1 MGALHCLSPRRSSER
16 YQCNFSAAPG
26 ADVGTA
32 SHRPS
37 QQLIS
42 RGRSPNETFFLK
54 RTMDVHWSASCQA
67 LAAAPPPS
75 RGVQAFETEP
85 HGRAAVPRDPG
96 VHTVGR
102 RQTGHVAP
110 GGRKIS
116 ALGQAYS
123 LGLSPKN
130 SAIGV
135 IGISLTPIALSK

>member
-16 YQCNFSAAPG
+16 YQCNFSGALG
-26 ADVGTA
+26 ADVGNA

-85 HGRAAVPRDPG
+85 HGRAAGEVQRL
-96 VHTVGR
+96 R
-102 RQTGHVAP
+102 AS
-110 GGRKIS
+110 RKWRLHASDVLIRFVVNVS
-116 ALGQAYS
+116 
-123 LGLSPKN
+123 
-130 SAIGV
+130 
-135 IGISLTPIALSK
+135 

>member
-1 MGALHCLSPRRSSER
+1 
-16 YQCNFSAAPG
+16 
-26 ADVGTA
+26 
-32 SHRPS
+32 
-37 QQLIS
+37 
-42 RGRSPNETFFLK
+42 
-54 RTMDVHWSASCQA
+54 MDVHWTAACLA

-75 RGVQAFETEP
+75 TGAQAFQTLP
-85 HGRAAVPRDPG
+85 HGRALPRDPG

-116 ALGQAYS
+116 ALGQEYS

-135 IGISLTPIALSK
+135 IGISLTPIALSKHSSSLIELVGNAAKAAKKIQS

>member
-1 MGALHCLSPRRSSER
+1 MAGVVLDELNASSH
-16 YQCNFSAAPG
+16 S
-26 ADVGTA
+26 
-32 SHRPS
+32 
-37 QQLIS
+37 IS
-42 RGRSPNETFFLK
+42 SLVDTYVYC
-54 RTMDVHWSASCQA
+54 TYMDVHWTAACLA

-75 RGVQAFETEP
+75 TGAQASQTLP

-116 ALGQAYS
+116 ALGQAYG